1 MKSILASIAVLTL
14 SIPAFGADTKVQ
26 SVEIGKPHME
36 FNCAAKKQLRLYI
49 RSGEIR
55 VVGSDS
61 AKISVDLSG
70 KNVDKIHDVKARLSC
85 LDNSAELHVSGG
97 PKDELTITV
106 HVPKNVDLFAR
117 IPAGDVTVEDIT
129 GSKDVEL
136 HAGELT
142 IYVGKPSDYGHISAS
157 VYAGEVDAEVFGDN
171 KGGLFRSVSKDNGG
185 QFQLHAHVGS
195 GQLTLR

>member
-1 MKSILASIAVLTL
+1 MKSILTSIAFLTL
-14 SIPAFGADTKVQ
+14 SLPAFAADAKVQ
-26 SVEIGKPHME
+26 SIEIGKPHME
-36 FNCAAKKQLRLYI
+36 FDCAAKKQLRLYI

-55 VVGSDS
+55 VVGSDDG
-61 AKISVDLSG
+61 KISVDLSG
-70 KNVDKIHDVKARLSC
+70 KNADKIQDVKARLSC
-85 LDNSAELHVSGG
+85 LESSAELHVTGG
-97 PKDELTITV
+97 PKDELRITV

-129 GSKDVEL
+129 GNKDVEL

-142 IYVGKPSDYGHISAS
+142 IYVGKPSDYGHVSAS
-157 VYAGEVDAEVFGDN
+157 VSAGEVDAEAFGDN

-195 GQLTLR
+195 GQLTLL